1 MLLEKAWAKL
11 FGSYERIEAGI
22 PREVL
27 RALTG
32 APTKIIYTDNKR
44 LWEEILKAEEN
55 NYIVTAAAGE
65 VEIYQSQS
73 KY

>member
-11 FGSYERIEAGI
+11 FGNYERIEAGI

-32 APTKIIYTDNKR
+32 APTKIIYTDSIQ

-65 VEIYQSQS
+65 VEIY
-73 KY
+73 